1 MIRVPKK
8 GALQFVA
15 VKPIVAITSIVAYCL
30 GQFHNW
36 YYQWLLFI
44 VYNLS
49 YSVALYALYLI
60 YWASH
65 EQEALQ
71 SKRPLLKF
79 VSVKMIVFL
88 TFWQAVL
95 LPIVPLPGSTSRW
108 EDFILSFEMLIF
120 TLLMNSAFSWTE
132 FALSVKAQAKQS
144 GVKGSSD
151 LIDLEISGSPPPKGA
166 LGREVLSEEAGQS
179 NGQDSSSEPNATPS
193 SSPEPVGKGQLMK
206 NVQAAFCPRDIMQ
219 DASVNFSVSG
229 RYKKHMLMECAQE
242 YEEFDGPETPKGEP
256 VDLLAEN
263 GRGAPSKLGDA
274 LKVSSDALKSI
285 SAPVIKLGRSIG
297 VSSDGK
303 KDDAEGAPEVIT
315 EHGIGL
321 TTPGSDPANGAQSA
335 SKTQGEAQAAAT
347 QSLRDLAK
355 VDPGQ

>member
-1 MIRVPKK
+1 
-8 GALQFVA
+8 
-15 VKPIVAITSIVAYCL
+15 
-30 GQFHNW
+30 
-36 YYQWLLFI
+36 
-44 VYNLS
+44 
-49 YSVALYALYLI
+49 VALYALYLI

-88 TFWQAVL
+88 TFWQAIL

-120 TLLMNSAFSWTE
+120 TSLMNSAFSWTE

-144 GVKGSSD
+144 GVTGSSD

-166 LGREVLSEEAGQS
+166 LRKEVLSKEAGQS

-206 NVQAAFCPRDIMQ
+206 NVQATFCPRDIMQ

-242 YEEFDGPETPKGEP
+242 YEEFDSPETPKGEP

-285 SAPVIKLGRSIG
+285 SAPVIKLGRSMG

-303 KDDAEGAPEVIT
+303 KDAEGAPEMIT
-315 EHGIGL
+315 EHAGIGL
-321 TTPGSDPANGAQSA
+321 ATPGSDLANGTQSA
-335 SKTQGEAQAAAT
+335 SKTQGEAQTAAA

-355 VDPGQ
+355 VDPAG